1 MNILRGFS
9 YYRPQPGDIVCIED
23 GTIGDLAY
31 HIFAPPTRISHV
43 AIITGLVRDLADYEI
58 AESIPNGGVRIG
70 RLSWYRD
77 RHYKIYRLNDP
88 EARSMGFRVAALKSI
103 YGRTGYDFQLYLLL
117 AIDIPLTLLKILWR
131 EHRLRRIRPSEL
143 HILRNR
149 AMVCTE
155 FVNELYRIC
164 GRPLIPDGVPAL
176 PAGYQLAINDQKLE
190 LIHIHRPEQK
200 RHWLPRRSLVKAPA
214 YRR

>member
-1 MNILRGFS
+1 MSILRYFN
-9 YYRPQPGDIVCIED
+9 YHRLQPGDIACIED
-23 GTIGDLAY
+23 GTVGDLAY

-43 AIITGLVRDLADYEI
+43 AIVTGSLRRLGDYEI

-77 RHYKIYRLNDP
+77 RHYKIYRLNAP
-88 EARSMGFRVAALKSI
+88 EARSIGYQAVALKSI

-117 AIDIPLTLLKILWR
+117 AVDLPLTLLKILWQ
-131 EHRLRRIRPSEL
+131 EHRLRRIRPAEL

-149 AMVCTE
+149 ALVCTE
-155 FVNELYRIC
+155 FVNELYRLC
-164 GRPLIPDGVPAL
+164 RRPLIPDGAPAL
-176 PAGYQLAINDQKLE
+176 PAGYQAAINDGKLR
-190 LIHIHRPEQK
+190 LVHVHWPNHK
-200 RHWLPRRSLVKAPA
+200 RRWLPRRSLVKAPA